1 MKKAKYGI
9 LTSLLLVAVLAFAM
23 TSCGDDDAVVK
34 VNFDEST
41 IEGTWQVL
49 QMDSVE
55 LTPDKNSSMNRTT
68 FRSVNY
74 DNRYI
79 VFSNSQNRYQI
90 LDGAGTPT
98 PVEQGTFSL
107 VKSSFR
113 IDLSS
118 GRQLHWLRSDG
129 NNMYLEAYNDNN
141 GTHRARY
148 TLKKRSDITFS
159 FSNN

>member
-1 MKKAKYGI
+1 MKKAKYSI

-23 TSCGDDDAVVK
+23 TSCGDDDDVVK

-68 FRSVNY
+68 FQSVNY

-79 VFSNSQNRYQI
+79 VFSNLQNRYQI
-90 LDGAGTPT
+90 T
-98 PVEQGTFSL
+98 
-107 VKSSFR
+107 SSSVWFCPN
-113 IDLSS
+113 ST
-118 GRQLHWLRSDG
+118 QLGFLYQ
-129 NNMYLEAYNDNN
+129 N
-141 GTHRARY
+141 
-148 TLKKRSDITFS
+148 I
-159 FSNN
+159 